1 MWEQIRLASI
11 GVIDEAELELGPG
24 FVVIT
29 GETGAGKTMVV
40 TSLDLLCG
48 GRADP
53 GLVRRG
59 ESRSRVEARIAVD
72 QGDERVS
79 DQVVEAGG
87 ELDDNTLI
95 VSRTVSAEGRSRAY
109 LGGAAVPAGVLA
121 RLSELLVAVHGQS
134 DQHRLLRP
142 AAQREAVDRFGG
154 RTIATLL
161 ERYRPA
167 YERWRVVETELAELR
182 DQAAERTRELDR
194 LRFGLEEIAAVDPQP
209 DEDER
214 LRAEEQRL
222 AHADGLVNATAQAHA
237 DLAGTDD
244 ADGGDGT
251 DATGLLAAASR
262 LLEAEREHDPR
273 VAELA
278 DRVAEVSYLVA
289 DLATDLAAY
298 SSSVESDP
306 IRLATVQE
314 RRAELSALTRKYGS
328 SINDVLAWAKDAAAR
343 LADLEGADDRIGRL
357 EAERDDLGSTLRSTA
372 AELTA
377 ARTQAATTLAERVT
391 TEVSDLAMPQ
401 ARVTVEVSAREETES
416 KDLEHLGPD
425 GGDDVEFRLAANTGA
440 QARPL
445 AKAASGGEL
454 SRVML
459 ALEVVLADTTDTP
472 TFVFD
477 EVDAGI
483 GGSAAVEVGKRLARL
498 ARSSQVIAVTHL
510 PQVAAF
516 ADRHYRVVKSDD
528 GSVTTSGVQQLDEP
542 SRVREL
548 SRMLAGLEGSATA
561 EAHARELLD
570 LAADER
576 AGAG

>member
-1 MWEQIRLASI
+1 MWEQIRLSSI

-40 TSLDLLCG
+40 TSLDLLRG

-59 ESRSRVEARIAVD
+59 ASRSRVEARIVVD
-72 QGDERVS
+72 GTAERVRRVT
-79 DQVVEAGG
+79 DQVAESGG

-95 VSRTVSAEGRSRAY
+95 VSRTVSAEGRSRAH
-109 LGGAAVPAGVLA
+109 LGGVAVPAGVLA

-142 AAQREAVDRFGG
+142 AAQRTAVDRFGG
-154 RTIATLL
+154 SAIGTLL
-161 ERYRPA
+161 EAYRPA
-167 YERWRVVETELAELR
+167 YDRWREVDAELR
-182 DQAAERTRELDR
+182 ELRDRAAERAREVDR
-194 LRFGLEEIAAVDPQP
+194 LRFGLEEITAADPQP
-209 DEDER
+209 DEDEQ

-237 DLAGTDD
+237 GLAGTD
-244 ADGGDGT
+244 GS
-251 DATGLLAAASR
+251 DATSLLGAAR
-262 LLEAEREHDPR
+262 QLLEVEREHDPQ

-278 DRVAEVSYLVA
+278 DRVAELSYLLA

-298 SSSVESDP
+298 SSSVDSDP
-306 IRLATVQE
+306 IRLATIQE
-314 RRAELSALTRKYGS
+314 RRAELTALTRKYGS
-328 SINDVLAWAKDAAAR
+328 TINDVLTWAKDAAAE
-343 LADLEGADDRIGRL
+343 LAELEGTDDRIEQL
-357 EAERDDLGSTLRSTA
+357 ESERDELRSTLRSTA
-372 AELTA
+372 AELSNARA
-377 ARTQAATTLAERVT
+377 AAAETLAERVT
-391 TEVSDLAMPQ
+391 AEIVELAMPQ
-401 ARVTVEVSAREETES
+401 AKVTVVVSRRADDASDEEL
-416 KDLEHLGPD
+416 DHLGPD

-440 QARPL
+440 QTRPL

-498 ARSSQVIAVTHL
+498 ARSAQVVAVTHL

-516 ADRHYRVVKSDD
+516 ADRHYCVVKSDD
-528 GSVTTSGVQQLDEP
+528 GSVTTSGVQLLDEP
-542 SRVREL
+542 ARVREL
-548 SRMLAGLEGSATA
+548 SRMLAGLEGSSTA

-570 LAADER
+570 LAAGER
-576 AGAG
+576 GGTA

>member
-24 FVVIT
+24 FAVIT

-59 ESRSRVEARIAVD
+59 ETRSRVEARIVVD
-72 QGDERVS
+72 GAPERVELIS
-79 DQVVEAGG
+79 EQVSEAGG

-95 VSRTVSAEGRSRAY
+95 VGRTVSAEGRSRAH
-109 LGGAAVPAGVLA
+109 LGGATVPAGVLS
-121 RLSELLVAVHGQS
+121 RLSEHLVTVHGQS

-142 AAQREAVDRFGG
+142 AAQRDAVDRFGG
-154 RTIATLL
+154 DRIREVLD
-161 ERYRPA
+161 RYRPA
-167 YERWRVVETELAELR
+167 YVRWREVEAELR
-182 DQAAERTRELDR
+182 ELRDRAEERLREVDR
-194 LRFGLEEIAAVDPQP
+194 LRFGLEEIAAAEPQP
-209 DEDER
+209 DEDDD

-222 AHADGLVNATAQAHA
+222 AHADGLVSATAQAHEA
-237 DLAGTDD
+237 LAGE
-244 ADGGDGT
+244 DGS
-251 DATGLLAAASR
+251 DATSLLASASR

-273 VAELA
+273 LAELA
-278 DRVAEVSYLVA
+278 DRVAELSYLLA
-289 DLATDLAAY
+289 DLATDIAAY
-298 SSSVESDP
+298 STSVDSDP
-306 IRLATVQE
+306 VRLAAVQE
-314 RRAELSALTRKYGS
+314 RRAALAALTRKYGS
-328 SINDVLAWAKDAAAR
+328 SINEVLDWAKDAAAQ
-343 LADLEGADDRIGRL
+343 LADLEGTDDRVGQL
-357 EAERDDLGSTLRSTA
+357 ETERDELIADLRSTG
-372 AELTA
+372 AELTEARSEAA
-377 ARTQAATTLAERVT
+377 ARLSKRVT
-391 TEVSDLAMPQ
+391 EEIADLAMPQ
-401 ARVTVEVSAREETES
+401 AQVTVTVRPRADES
-416 KDLEHLGPD
+416 SSGVDHLGPD
-425 GGDDVEFRLAANTGA
+425 GGDDVEFSLAANPGA

-445 AKAASGGEL
+445 GKAASGGEL

-459 ALEVVLADTTDTP
+459 ALEVVLADTTDIP

-498 ARSSQVIAVTHL
+498 ARSSQVVAVTHL

-528 GSVTTSGVQQLDEP
+528 GSVTTSGVQQLDEAA
-542 SRVREL
+542 RVREL

-570 LAADER
+570 LAASER
-576 AGAG
+576 NGAKTR

>member
-24 FVVIT
+24 FAVIT

-59 ESRSRVEARIAVD
+59 ETRSRVEARIVVD
-72 QGDERVS
+72 GPPERVELIS
-79 DQVVEAGG
+79 EQVSEAGG

-95 VSRTVSAEGRSRAY
+95 VGRTVSAEGRSRAH
-109 LGGAAVPAGVLA
+109 LGGATVPAGVLS
-121 RLSELLVAVHGQS
+121 RLSEHLVTVHGQS

-154 RTIATLL
+154 DRIHEVLD
-161 ERYRPA
+161 RYRPA
-167 YERWRVVETELAELR
+167 YVRWREVEAELR
-182 DQAAERTRELDR
+182 ELRDRAEERLREVDR
-194 LRFGLEEIAAVDPQP
+194 LRFGLEEIAAAEPQP
-209 DEDER
+209 DEDDD

-222 AHADGLVNATAQAHA
+222 AHADGLVSATAQAHEA
-237 DLAGTDD
+237 LAGE
-244 ADGGDGT
+244 DGS
-251 DATGLLAAASR
+251 DATSLLASASR

-273 VAELA
+273 LAELA
-278 DRVAEVSYLVA
+278 DRVAELSYLLA
-289 DLATDLAAY
+289 DLATDIAAY
-298 SSSVESDP
+298 STSVDSDP
-306 IRLATVQE
+306 VRLAAVQE
-314 RRAELSALTRKYGS
+314 RRAALAALTRKYGS
-328 SINDVLAWAKDAAAR
+328 SINEVLDWAKDAAAQ
-343 LADLEGADDRIGRL
+343 LADLEGTDDRVGQL
-357 EAERDDLGSTLRSTA
+357 ETERDELIDGLRSTG
-372 AELTA
+372 AELTEVRSEAA
-377 ARTQAATTLAERVT
+377 ARLSKRVT
-391 TEVSDLAMPQ
+391 DEVADLAMPQ
-401 ARVTVEVSAREETES
+401 AQVTVTVRPRADES
-416 KDLEHLGPD
+416 SSGVDHLGPG
-425 GGDDVEFRLAANTGA
+425 GGDDVEFSLAANPGA

-445 AKAASGGEL
+445 GKAASGGEL

-459 ALEVVLADTTDTP
+459 ALEVVLADTTDIP

-498 ARSSQVIAVTHL
+498 ARSSQVVAVTHL

-528 GSVTTSGVQQLDEP
+528 GSVTTSGVQQLDEAA
-542 SRVREL
+542 RVREL

-570 LAADER
+570 LAASER
-576 AGAG
+576 DGAKTR

>member
-59 ESRSRVEARIAVD
+59 ESRSRVEARILVD
-72 QGDERVS
+72 GRPDRIDLITE
-79 DQVVEAGG
+79 QVTEAGG

-95 VSRTVSAEGRSRAY
+95 LSRTVNAEGRSRAH
-109 LGGAAVPAGVLA
+109 LGGVTVPAGVLSQ
-121 RLSELLVAVHGQS
+121 LSEHLVTVHGQS

-142 AAQREAVDRFGG
+142 AAQRDAVDRFGG
-154 RTIATLL
+154 DRIGGVLD
-161 ERYRPA
+161 RYRPA
-167 YERWRVVETELAELR
+167 YARWREVETELRELR
-182 DQAAERTRELDR
+182 EQAEERLREVDR
-194 LRFGLEEIAAVDPQP
+194 LRFGLEEIAAVEPQA
-209 DEDER
+209 DEDDD

-222 AHADGLVNATAQAHA
+222 AHADGLVSATAQAHEA
-237 DLAGTDD
+237 LAGADD
-244 ADGGDGT
+244 AD
-251 DATGLLAAASR
+251 AASLLASASR

-273 VAELA
+273 LAELA
-278 DRVAEVSYLVA
+278 DRVAELAYLLA

-298 SSSVESDP
+298 SSSVDSDP
-306 IRLATVQE
+306 LRLASVQE
-314 RRAELSALTRKYGS
+314 RRAALTALTRKYGA
-328 SINDVLAWAKDAAAR
+328 SINEVLAWAKDAAAQ
-343 LADLEGADDRIGRL
+343 LADLEGADDRVDEL
-357 EAERDDLGSTLRSTA
+357 EAVRQELVENLRTLG
-372 AELTA
+372 AELTEARSEAA
-377 ARTQAATTLAERVT
+377 ARLSERVT
-391 TEVSDLAMPQ
+391 AEVADLAMPQ
-401 ARVTVEVSAREETES
+401 AQVTVTVRPRGDES
-416 KDLEHLGPD
+416 SSGVEHLGPD
-425 GGDDVEFRLAANTGA
+425 GGDDVEFTLAANLGA
-440 QARPL
+440 QPRPL
-445 AKAASGGEL
+445 GKAASGGEL

-459 ALEVVLADTTDTP
+459 ALEVVLADTTDIP

-498 ARSSQVIAVTHL
+498 ARSAQVVAVTHL

-516 ADRHYRVVKSDD
+516 ADRHYRVLKSDD
-528 GSVTTSGVQQLDEP
+528 GSVTTSGVHELDEA

-548 SRMLAGLEGSATA
+548 SRMLAGLEGSETA

-570 LAADER
+570 LAAGER
-576 AGAG
+576 DNTRTA